1 MKLTEI
7 LQGSINV
14 YLREKYKT
22 FFEANGK
29 YFRKVRVENFRE
41 VLNLTGILQGSIN
54 DHIYK

>member
-14 YLREKYKT
+14 YLREKNKN
-22 FFEANGK
+22 FFCEEW
-29 YFRKVRVENFRE
+29 KVRVENFRE